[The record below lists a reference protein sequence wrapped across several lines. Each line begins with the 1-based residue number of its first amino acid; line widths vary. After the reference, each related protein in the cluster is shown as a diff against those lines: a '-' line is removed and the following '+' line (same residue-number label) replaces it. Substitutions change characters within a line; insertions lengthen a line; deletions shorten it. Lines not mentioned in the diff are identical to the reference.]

1 VGWIVGAAL
10 SGAVPAR
17 SADFQVKPIQVTL
30 SSAVTSA
37 LLTVSNN
44 ESAPISFQ
52 LSSFTWTENPQG
64 AIALAETDD
73 LIFFP
78 QIFTVAAGEQ
88 RKVRVG
94 VTSGVIGSEKAY
106 RLLLAQ
112 LPAVE
117 TKDHPATTG
126 VQVLTEVSVPIFIQP
141 PQEARAGAIDSM
153 TIINRNLSFQVRNS
167 GNVHFTIE
175 SVTLSGLS
183 AAGTPAFSRSEK
195 GWYVLAG
202 DNRSYSIP
210 LSASECGNASAIE
223 VSIKTED
230 YTLDKSLIQRLPISA
245 QSCDAPPRPRITS
258 MVGANPIS
266 SN

>member
-1 VGWIVGAAL
+1 MGWIVGAAL

-30 SSAVTSA
+30 SPAVTSA

-44 ESAPISFQ
+44 QSQPIAFQ
-52 LSSFTWTENPQG
+52 LSSFTWTENTQG
-64 AIALAETDD
+64 AIALAATDD

-88 RKVRVG
+88 RKIRVG
-94 VTSGVIGSEKAY
+94 VTSGALGSERAY

-117 TKDHPATTG
+117 TKDHPAAAG
-126 VQVLTEVSVPIFIQP
+126 VQVLTQVSVPVFIQP

-153 TIINRNLSFQVRNS
+153 AILDRNLSFQVRNS

-175 SVTLSGLS
+175 TVTLSGLTG
-183 AAGTPAFSRSEK
+183 AGTTAFSRREK
-195 GWYVLAG
+195 GWYILAG
-202 DNRSYSIP
+202 DNRSYNIP
-210 LSASECGNASAIE
+210 LSATECATASAIE
-223 VSIKTED
+223 VSITTED
-230 YTLDKSLIQRLPISA
+230 YLLDKSLIQRLPIPTQA
-245 QSCDAPPRPRITS
+245 CHAPARPLSPS